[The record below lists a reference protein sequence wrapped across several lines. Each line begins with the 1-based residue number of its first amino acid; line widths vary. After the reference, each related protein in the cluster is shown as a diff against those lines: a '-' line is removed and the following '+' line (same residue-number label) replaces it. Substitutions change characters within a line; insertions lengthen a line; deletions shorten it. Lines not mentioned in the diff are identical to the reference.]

1 MQIYDENNMQN
12 NTHHV
17 AEQQAV
23 KNHCFMLD
31 EEGREV
37 PITTS
42 MVQDIC
48 IELLK
53 QCRTVKS

>member
-1 MQIYDENNMQN
+1 MQN